1 MCASHIFTWRASWFK
16 KLKNPTG
23 VRMKKI
29 ALILA
34 TLALLSACETMDG
47 LGRDTQKL
55 GQSISKAA
63 D

>member
-1 MCASHIFTWRASWFK
+1 
-16 KLKNPTG
+16 
-23 VRMKKI
+23 MKKM

-34 TLALLSACETMDG
+34 TLALLSACETVAG

-55 GQSISKAA
+55 GNNISKAA